1 LGWQVWGFDPSAAGV
16 ALANKRAAA
25 LGLTLHT
32 AAVSD
37 SKFEFGR
44 DRFDLI
50 LFSWAMP
57 LIPVERVLESLKH
70 GGVVIIECAANYVG
84 RNGMLKMFDALEIK
98 HYEVVH
104 EKADFYDRQEVD
116 IIRLVAVKP

>member
-1 LGWQVWGFDPSAAGV
+1 M
-16 ALANKRAAA
+16 
-25 LGLTLHT
+25 HT

-37 SKFEFGR
+37 NKFEFER

-50 LFSWAMP
+50 VFSWAMP
-57 LIPVERVLESLKH
+57 LIPVERVLDSLKH
-70 GGVVIIECAANYVG
+70 GGVVIMECAADYVG

-104 EKADFYDRQEVD
+104 EMADFCDRQEVD

>member
-1 LGWQVWGFDPSAAGV
+1 V
-16 ALANKRAAA
+16 ALANQRAAA

-37 SKFEFGR
+37 NKFEFGR

-50 LFSWAMP
+50 VFSWAMP
-57 LIPVERVLESLKH
+57 LIPVERVLDSLKH
-70 GGVVIIECAANYVG
+70 GGVVIMECAADYVG
-84 RNGMLKMFDALEIK
+84 RNGMLKKFDALEIT

-116 IIRLVAVKP
+116 IIRLVAAKP